1 MLAFKALHVLTMF
14 AAVAFLVGESTFIA
28 IAIWRGDVRA
38 LAAIR
43 RLTGG
48 RPVVGAALFL
58 IGIGFGLLT
67 VATGGFDFLAGWL
80 IAAYAMVGALVAVS
94 ALPVVQKGLLGLI
107 QRAVEAEAGQRPA
120 EEVVRDMAAFRGRI
134 VTVVSINAA
143 LFAALILDMV
153 LKPF

>member
-1 MLAFKALHVLTMF
+1 MLAFKALRILTIF
-14 AAVAFLVGESTFIA
+14 AALAFLVGESTFIA

-48 RPVVGAALFL
+48 RPVVGSVLFL

-67 VATGGFDFLAGWL
+67 VATGGFAFLAGWL
-80 IAAYAMVGALVAVS
+80 IAAYAMVVALFAIS

-120 EEVVRDMAAFRGRI
+120 EDVVRDMATLRGRI
-134 VTVVSINAA
+134 AAVVAINLA

>member
-1 MLAFKALHVLTMF
+1 MLLFKALHILTMF

-38 LAAIR
+38 LAAIG

-80 IAAYAMVGALVAVS
+80 IAAYVMVVALFAVS

-107 QRAVEAEAGQRPA
+107 RRAVEAEAGQRPA
-120 EEVVRDMAAFRGRI
+120 EEVARDMAAFRGRI
-134 VTVVSINAA
+134 VTVVTINAA
-143 LFAALILDMV
+143 LFSALILDMV

>member
-1 MLAFKALHVLTMF
+1 MLAFKALHILTMF

-43 RLTGG
+43 RMTGG

-80 IAAYAMVGALVAVS
+80 IAAYVMVVALFAVS
-94 ALPVVQKGLLGLI
+94 ALPVVQKGLLVFI
-107 QRAVEAEAGQRPA
+107 RRAVEAEAGQRPA
-120 EEVVRDMAAFRGRI
+120 EEVARDMAAFRGRI
-134 VTVVSINAA
+134 VTVVTINAA

>member
-1 MLAFKALHVLTMF
+1 MLAFKALHILTMF

-80 IAAYAMVGALVAVS
+80 IAAYVMVVALFAVS

-107 QRAVEAEAGQRPA
+107 RRAVEAEAGQRPA
-120 EEVVRDMAAFRGRI
+120 EEVARDMAAFRGRI
-134 VTVVSINAA
+134 VTVVTINAA

>member
-1 MLAFKALHVLTMF
+1 MLAFKALHILTMF

-43 RLTGG
+43 RLAGG
-48 RPVVGAALFL
+48 RPIVGSGLFL
-58 IGIGFGLLT
+58 VGIGFGLLT

-80 IAAYAMVGALVAVS
+80 IAAYVMIAALFAVS
-94 ALPVVQKGLLGLI
+94 ASPVVQKGLLGLI

-120 EEVVRDMAAFRGRI
+120 DEVVRDMAAFRG
-134 VTVVSINAA
+134 TMAAVVATNAA

>member
-1 MLAFKALHVLTMF
+1 MLAFKALHILAMF
-14 AAVAFLVGESTFIA
+14 SAVAFLLGESTLIA
-28 IAIWRGDVRA
+28 IATWRGDVRA

-48 RPVVGAALFL
+48 RPVVGAVLFL

-67 VATGGFDFLAGWL
+67 VATGGFDFLSGWL
-80 IAAYAMVGALVAVS
+80 IAAYAMVVALLAIS
-94 ALPVVQKGLLGLI
+94 ALPVIQKGLLGLM
-107 QRAVEAEAGQRPA
+107 QRAVEAEVGERAT
-120 EEVVRDMAAFRGRI
+120 EDVVREMAAFRGKI
-134 VTVVSINAA
+134 TAVVAINAT

>member
-1 MLAFKALHVLTMF
+1 MLAFKALHILTMF
-14 AAVAFLVGESTFIA
+14 AAVAFLVAESTFIA

-80 IAAYAMVGALVAVS
+80 IAAYAMVVALFAIS
-94 ALPVVQKGLLGLI
+94 ALPVVQQGLLGLM
-107 QRAVEAEAGQRPA
+107 QRAVEAEAGRRPA
-120 EEVVRDMAAFRGRI
+120 DEVVRDMAAFRGRI
-134 VTVVSINAA
+134 VTVVTINAA
-143 LFAALILDMV
+143 LFTALILDMV